1 MWPLLYHTTN
11 QQDCFVLGLLAA
23 KPEENIFHAC
33 WSTVHYLA
41 TLLVSVISVI
51 VVDKLLQ
58 LCDYRNATCAADFT
72 QQIERRGTHV
82 QCQAKF
88 RASPNHVGC
97 SLSQNTSFKVNIL
110 QLLSLHTKRGEASTG
125 TDTVLFT
132 VTVFEYCVEDW
143 FSK

>member
-58 LCDYRNATCAADFT
+58 LCDYHNATCAADFT
-72 QQIERRGTHV
+72 QQIETWHAR
-82 QCQAKF
+82 
-88 RASPNHVGC
+88 
-97 SLSQNTSFKVNIL
+97 
-110 QLLSLHTKRGEASTG
+110 
-125 TDTVLFT
+125 
-132 VTVFEYCVEDW
+132 TVFKQSSEHLRTTLDVR
-143 FSK
+143 FLKILL